1 MRPATP
7 GMARTEPAAQRA
19 AVLSQLQHLV
29 DEAGATKPLVARLP
43 SPVLQ
48 QRPTP
53 DAPSVTELYCA
64 LAAWDS
70 EVFLPLVR
78 RMVAEDVP
86 RHAEP
91 APMPEQA
98 QEGSIGAVL
107 DRVLASRQALV
118 AFVRDLP
125 SSAWN
130 RQAILWGRRYDLF
143 GILHLAT
150 QHTTEILRSVAG
162 QLNAR
167 L

>member
-1 MRPATP
+1 
-7 GMARTEPAAQRA
+7 MARTEPASQRA

-29 DEAGATKPLVARLP
+29 EEAGATKPLAARLP
-43 SPVLQ
+43 SPILLE
-48 QRPTP
+48 RPAP

-86 RHAEP
+86 RHVEP
-91 APMPEQA
+91 APTA
-98 QEGSIGAVL
+98 QQVQEHSIGLVL
-107 DRVLASRQALV
+107 DRVRASRRDLV

-125 SSAWN
+125 PSAWN
-130 RQAILWGRRYDLF
+130 RQAILWGRRYDMY
-143 GILHLAT
+143 GVLHLAT
-150 QHTTEILRSVAG
+150 QHTTEVLRSVAG
-162 QLNAR
+162 QLNAC